1 MDPLHSSLARS
12 LPRSPLFLRARRF
25 CLSVHLAAPLLFW
38 RMEFPGREERTG
50 AGGGRRRAGTRLS
63 SALPLIPAAA
73 KNACLRHKFLLYA

>member
-1 MDPLHSSLARS
+1 
-12 LPRSPLFLRARRF
+12 
-25 CLSVHLAAPLLFW
+25 
-38 RMEFPGREERTG
+38 MEFPGREERTG

>member
-12 LPRSPLFLRARRF
+12 LAHPFSFEPDGSV